1 VTRGRAAGGESQTP
15 DEERRDGPNDGA
27 GEGPEEGRKE
37 GPKDGPN
44 HGPSHGDVSPVG
56 TTTDRVA
63 GALLVVA
70 ALVVAWVSRG
80 FVVGFPADPVGP
92 RALPLFAA
100 GILAAAAGALLVRP
114 GPDPRWPEAHVAL
127 RMGLATLVLFAYP
140 ALLPLTGFILT
151 TGAAIT
157 LLSLLFRGPVLRSAG
172 AAFLFAG
179 GLYLLFVYPLG
190 IPLPIGRLFLA
201 GGG

>member
-1 VTRGRAAGGESQTP
+1 VSIPVTGGKAAGGGSQSP
-15 DEERRDGPNDGA
+15 AGEPGDNPEGGPRDGDVTPA
-27 GEGPEEGRKE
+27 GT
-37 GPKDGPN
+37 
-44 HGPSHGDVSPVG
+44 S
-56 TTTDRVA
+56 TDRVA
-63 GALLVVA
+63 GAVLVVG
-70 ALVVAWVSRG
+70 ALLVAWVSRG

-100 GILAAAAGALLVRP
+100 GILAVAAGALLLRP

-127 RMGLATLVLFAYP
+127 RLGLATLILFTYP
-140 ALLPLTGFILT
+140 ALLPVTGFILT
-151 TGAAIT
+151 TGAGIT
-157 LLSLLFRGPVLRSAG
+157 LLSLLFRGPVLRSGG

-179 GLYLLFVYPLG
+179 GLYLLFVYALG